1 MSLTIANTD
10 IEAGRASQANF
21 LSYLEIDLDDS
32 YPQATGGYDLAAAI
46 DAIGIMPD
54 HGVLHVQIQQTATY
68 TFRWNQSTK
77 KFTVHATADGA
88 EAANGADLQAVVG
101 LQAAIFSQ

>member
-1 MSLTIANTD
+1 MSLTLANTD

-21 LSYLEIDLDDS
+21 VSYLEVDLDDS
-32 YPQATGGYDLAAAI
+32 YPQATGGYALGTALDALGHLAGH
-46 DAIGIMPD
+46 D
-54 HGVLHVQIQQTATY
+54 VLHVQIQQTATY

-88 EAANGADLQAVVG
+88 EAANAADLQAVTG
-101 LQAAIFSQ
+101 LQAVVFSQ